1 MSRSIFAAGLLLA
14 SVPLAQAGDS
24 ATFSPYL
31 IDPPAATAAPS
42 AAAHGNVAQAAPPGR
57 SRASKRRTRYAAA
70 HTPRLVADAAPKLDA
85 SGVKSLTIGG
95 IPAPLPPGRDGGD
108 AAEAVATLEA
118 APRSPNTESAAPG
131 PSGRTADRG
140 NIETGSE
147 TVGALLAKHAL
158 ANGVPLKLAQA
169 VVTIESRGNA
179 HASNHGALGLMQIKY
194 GTARSV
200 GFAGPAVALFVAD
213 TNLRYGMKVLA
224 QAWRDAGGDL
234 CGALMRYQ
242 SGHMARHASAAN
254 RAYCSRARSLM
265 ASR

>member
-1 MSRSIFAAGLLLA
+1 MSRSILAAGLVLLSA
-14 SVPLAQAGDS
+14 PSAQAGDS
-24 ATFSPYL
+24 ATFSPNL
-31 IDPPAATAAPS
+31 IDPPVAASAP
-42 AAAHGNVAQAAPPGR
+42 ALPVHGIVAQAAPTGR
-57 SRASKRRTRYAAA
+57 SRASRRRTRYAG
-70 HTPRLVADAAPKLDA
+70 TRRPRVVADAAPKLDA

-95 IPAPLPPGRDGGD
+95 IPAPLPPGHDDGK

-118 APRSPNTESAAPG
+118 APHSPNTESAASG

-158 ANGVPLKLAQA
+158 ENGVPLKLAQA
-169 VVTIESRGNA
+169 VVTIESRGNT

-194 GTARSV
+194 GTARAV

-213 TNLRYGMKVLA
+213 TNLRYGMRVLA

-242 SGHMARHASAAN
+242 SGHMARHANAAN

-265 ASR
+265 ANR

>member
-1 MSRSIFAAGLLLA
+1 MSA
-14 SVPLAQAGDS
+14 PLAQAGGS
-24 ATFSPYL
+24 ATFSPNL
-31 IDPPAATAAPS
+31 IDPPIVAAAPS
-42 AAAHGNVAQAAPPGR
+42 PTVTRAIAQAAPAGR
-57 SRASKRRTRYAAA
+57 SRASRRRTRYAGT
-70 HTPRLVADAAPKLDA
+70 HTPRVVADAAPRLEA
-85 SGVKSLTIGG
+85 PGVRSLTIGA
-95 IPAPLPPGRDGGD
+95 IPAPLPPGHDD
-108 AAEAVATLEA
+108 EKAADAVATLEA
-118 APRSPNTESAAPG
+118 APRAPNTESAAPG
-131 PSGRTADRG
+131 PSGRAADRG

-158 ANGVPLKLAQA
+158 ENGVPLKLAQA
-169 VVTIESRGNA
+169 VVTIESRGNT